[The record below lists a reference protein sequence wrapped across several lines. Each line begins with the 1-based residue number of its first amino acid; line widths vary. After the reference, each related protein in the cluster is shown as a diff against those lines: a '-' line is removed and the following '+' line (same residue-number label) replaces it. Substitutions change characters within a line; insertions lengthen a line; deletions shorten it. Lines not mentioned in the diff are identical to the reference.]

1 MVKVKWTDFALE
13 NLIAI
18 GDYIEK
24 DSYFYAQRVV
34 SNLFS
39 SVDILEQH
47 PLAGR
52 VVPEFNNRSIRELI
66 RGNYRVVYK
75 LVSEIDI
82 DIITVHHSA
91 RLLSNLPDENEQL
104 N

>member
-1 MVKVKWTDFALE
+1 MVKVRWTDFALE

-18 GDYIEK
+18 GDYIES
-24 DSYFYAQRVV
+24 DSFFYAQRVV
-34 SNLFS
+34 NFLFN

-52 VVPEFNNRSIRELI
+52 IVPEFNHRNIRELI
-66 RGNYRVVYK
+66 RGSYRTVYK

-91 RLLSNLPDENEQL
+91 RLLKNLPEEE
-104 N
+104 

>member
-1 MVKVKWTDFALE
+1 MVKIRWTDFALE

-34 SNLFS
+34 NNLFN

-47 PLAGR
+47 PFAGR
-52 VVPEFNNRSIRELI
+52 VVPEFNNKNIRELI
-66 RGNYRVVYK
+66 RGSYRVVYK
-75 LVSEIDI
+75 IINEINI
-82 DIITVHHSA
+82 DIITIHHSA
-91 RLLSNLPDENEQL
+91 RLLSNLPDEIAF
-104 N
+104 

>member
-1 MVKVKWTDFALE
+1 MVKVKWTDFAIE

-24 DSYFYAQRVV
+24 DSYYYAQIIVD
-34 SNLFS
+34 SLFN

-52 VVPEFNNRSIRELI
+52 MVPEFNNKRIRELI
-66 RGNYRVVYK
+66 RGNYRIVYK

-91 RLLSNLPDENEQL
+91 RLLVDLPE
-104 N
+104 

>member
-34 SNLFS
+34 DSLFN

-52 VVPEFNNRSIRELI
+52 IVPEFNNRNIRELI
-66 RGNYRVVYK
+66 RGNYRIVYK
-75 LVSEIDI
+75 LISEIDI

-91 RLLSNLPDENEQL
+91 RLLRDLQEE
-104 N
+104 

>member
-1 MVKVKWTDFALE
+1 MVKISWTDFALE

-24 DSYFYAQRVV
+24 DSYFYAQKVV
-34 SNLFS
+34 DNIFN
-39 SVDILEQH
+39 SVDILEQN

-52 VVPEFNNRSIRELI
+52 KVPEFNDRNIRELI
-66 RGNYRVVYK
+66 YGNYRIVYK
-75 LVSEIDI
+75 IISKDNI

-91 RLLSNLPDENEQL
+91 RLLTYLPE
-104 N
+104 